1 MAENPYAAPQAAL
14 DDVRAADASD
24 LERRKS
30 GRGKRL
36 GAWLIDVMINV
47 LCLVVLTADQWRRV
61 SGTGLMA
68 VIGLLL
74 LLIVAVVNGVLV
86 YRFGQTLGKRAL
98 GIAMVR
104 TDGDRMGLARYI
116 FIRSLPVVAVG
127 LIPFVGRL
135 AMLGD
140 ALAIFG
146 TQKRCVHDLIADT
159 IVVDV

>member
-24 LERRKS
+24 LEHRKS

-36 GAWLIDVMINV
+36 GAWLIDVTINV

-68 VIGLLL
+68 VIGLLM

-86 YRFGQTLGKRAL
+86 YRYGQTLGKRAL
-98 GIAMVR
+98 GMAMVR
-104 TDGDRMGLARYI
+104 SNGERMGLARYI
-116 FIRSLPVVAVG
+116 FIRTLPVTAFS
-127 LIPFVGRL
+127 LIPLVGRL
-135 AMLGD
+135 AMLVDG
-140 ALAIFG
+140 LVIFG
-146 TQKRCVHDLIADT
+146 AEKRCVHDLIADT
-159 IVVDV
+159 IVIDV